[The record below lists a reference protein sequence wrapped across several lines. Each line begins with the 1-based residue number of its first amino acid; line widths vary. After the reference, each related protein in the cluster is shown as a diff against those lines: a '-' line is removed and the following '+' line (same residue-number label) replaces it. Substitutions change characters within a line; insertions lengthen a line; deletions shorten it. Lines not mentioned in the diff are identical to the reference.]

1 MSLIVIKIRGADDTV
16 TAVLHKECGF
26 CEESQVESELVAFA
40 EAAENDGHSA
50 KINVLIRYTSWPMR
64 SEKEFRKMELKVDDI
79 IFDVYEDKIFK
90 GGIDGVSY
98 VL

>member
-1 MSLIVIKIRGADDTV
+1 MKLIVIKLRGADDTV
-16 TAVLHKECGF
+16 TAVLYKEVDSG
-26 CEESQVESELVAFA
+26 EESKVENELVAIA
-40 EAAENDGHSA
+40 EEASYVGCA
-50 KINVLIRYTSWPMR
+50 KINVLIRYTSWPMCTA
-64 SEKEFRKMELKVDDI
+64 EDFKKMELKADDI